1 MKVPT
6 EIIFRGMNKR
16 MSIEE
21 LVHEQIS
28 RLEKL
33 HDQLISCRVAVEA
46 QHRSQQTGRPYRVR
60 ISLRVPPG
68 HELIAERSSS
78 TNDTPENVPQVVRQ
92 AFDALRR
99 QLQELV
105 ERQRAEVKPR
115 TSRETMA
122 FVVRLFPEDGYGFLK
137 TPDGEDLYFH
147 RNSVLHNDFERLA
160 VGTGVRFT
168 KEIGEKGAQ
177 ASTVQIVDKPG
188 VRVSTSD
195 EAAPEVPLGWQQ

>member
-1 MKVPT
+1 MS
-6 EIIFRGMNKR
+6 KR
-16 MSIEE
+16 TPIEE
-21 LVHEQIS
+21 LVHDNIS
-28 RLEKL
+28 RLEKI

-68 HELIAERSSS
+68 HELISERSS
-78 TNDTPENVPQVVRQ
+78 TANDIPENVPQVVRQ

-99 QLQELV
+99 QLQELA

-115 TSRETMA
+115 PTRETTA
-122 FVVRLFPEDGYGFLK
+122 FVVRLFPENGYGFLK

-147 RNSVLHNDFERLA
+147 RNSVLHNDFERLT

-168 KEIGEKGAQ
+168 KELGDKGPQ

-188 VRVSTSD
+188 VRAFLSD
-195 EAAPEVPLGWQQ
+195 EPSPEVPLGWG